1 MQCVLAGAVANSFS
15 ELGDKLV
22 NLFSGFTIA
31 YGVEILL
38 FFLLVYYVSKV
49 LRDNDATRLMLIYWS
64 MIVVLGIIQFFTPLY
79 ETQFYLYFVLLISM
93 FMLILFN
100 VEVKKSLWDV
110 HHSPAEKVEKIIGSG
125 QEARSQAEVERCI
138 ADIIKALQN
147 MSKNNIGALIILS
160 KGNLPKQV
168 LQSGVQLDAE
178 ISTQLIEGIF
188 FPKAPLHDGAM
199 IIRGHKIQAAG
210 CFLPLTQKTSYPKD
224 FGTRHRAGIGIT
236 EVSNVVSLVVS
247 EETGII
253 SIIKQGNVQR
263 YADYDALK
271 TALYD
276 YYWQELPVTDKKSKE
291 PVGKDLAGK
300 DKGTDKKE
308 ASK

>member
-1 MQCVLAGAVANSFS
+1 MEAYALAAGVTATLTK
-15 ELGDKLV
+15 LGEDIIGF
-22 NLFSGFTIA
+22 FSGFSVA
-31 YGVEILL
+31 YAAEILL
-38 FFLLVYYVSKV
+38 FYLLIYYVSKV
-49 LRDNDATRLMLIYWS
+49 LRDNDATRLMLVYWGVILVMGVMKYS
-64 MIVVLGIIQFFTPLY
+64 VELLDTK
-79 ETQFYLYFVLLISM
+79 FYFYFVLVLSM

-110 HHSPAEKVEKIIGSG
+110 HNSPAEKAERLIGG
-125 QEARSQAEVERCI
+125 AEARSRAEVERCI
-138 ADIIKALQN
+138 SDIIKALQN
-147 MSKNNIGALIILS
+147 MSKNNVGALIVLS

-168 LQSGVQLDAE
+168 LQSGVMLDAE

-210 CFLPLTQKTSYPKD
+210 CFLPLTQKTSYPKE

-263 YADYDALK
+263 YADYDMLKGALR
-271 TALYD
+271 D
-276 YYWQELPVTDKKSKE
+276 YYWQELPLSDKKNK
-291 PVGKDLAGK
+291 
-300 DKGTDKKE
+300 
-308 ASK
+308 

>member
-1 MQCVLAGAVANSFS
+1 MEAYALAAGVTATLTK
-15 ELGDKLV
+15 LGEDIIGF
-22 NLFSGFTIA
+22 FSGFSVA
-31 YGVEILL
+31 YAAEILL
-38 FFLLVYYVSKV
+38 FYLLIYYVSKV
-49 LRDNDATRLMLIYWS
+49 LRDNDATRLMLVYWGVILVMGVMKYS
-64 MIVVLGIIQFFTPLY
+64 VELFDTK
-79 ETQFYLYFVLLISM
+79 FYFYFVLVLSM

-110 HHSPAEKVEKIIGSG
+110 HNSPVEKAERLAGG
-125 QEARSQAEVERCI
+125 AEARSRAEVERCI
-138 ADIIKALQN
+138 SDIIKALQN
-147 MSKNNIGALIILS
+147 MSKNNVGALIVLS

-168 LQSGVQLDAE
+168 LQSGVMLDAE

-188 FPKAPLHDGAM
+188 FTKAPLHDGAM

-210 CFLPLTQKTSYPKD
+210 CFLPLTQKTSYPKE

-263 YADYDALK
+263 YADYDMLKGALR
-271 TALYD
+271 D
-276 YYWQELPVTDKKSKE
+276 YYWQELPLSDKKNK
-291 PVGKDLAGK
+291 
-300 DKGTDKKE
+300 
-308 ASK
+308 